1 MLPKT
6 HIDEYGCW
14 MHIVKKSI
22 LGTSIMDDREPRW
35 LPTVGDWIYWSQHK
49 DGNEWDGRGQ
59 KISFAGI

>member
-1 MLPKT
+1 
-6 HIDEYGCW
+6 
-14 MHIVKKSI
+14 
-22 LGTSIMDDREPRW
+22 MDDREPRW